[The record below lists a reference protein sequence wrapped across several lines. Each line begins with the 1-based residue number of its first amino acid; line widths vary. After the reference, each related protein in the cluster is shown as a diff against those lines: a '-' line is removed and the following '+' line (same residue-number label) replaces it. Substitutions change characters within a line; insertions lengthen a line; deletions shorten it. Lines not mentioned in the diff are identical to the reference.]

1 MDFNISDLVKPFIY
15 QLLEKWDKSW
25 NMLSKLFIAC
35 PLGLANIKGIFEIF
49 KKQISCKKEKCVW
62 VYSTSK
68 EVLLEEEPSKYLS
81 RKFGRSISDE

>member
-1 MDFNISDLVKPFIY
+1 MPS
-15 QLLEKWDKSW
+15 KS
-25 NMLSKLFIAC
+25 FIAC

-81 RKFGRSISDE
+81 KGFGRSISDEQKRLEKLKA

>member
-1 MDFNISDLVKPFIY
+1 
-15 QLLEKWDKSW
+15 
-25 NMLSKLFIAC
+25 MLSKLFIAC

-68 EVLLEEEPSKYLS
+68 EVLLEEEP
-81 RKFGRSISDE
+81 